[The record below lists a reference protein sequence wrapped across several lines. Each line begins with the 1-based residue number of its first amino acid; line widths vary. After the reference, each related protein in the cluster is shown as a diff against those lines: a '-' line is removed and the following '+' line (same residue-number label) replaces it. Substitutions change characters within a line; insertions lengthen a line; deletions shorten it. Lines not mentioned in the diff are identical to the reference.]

1 MRRHQEWAQWH
12 PWNDGGR
19 HGHWGTSYLALASFN
34 PTKLDFIDRR
44 HIVDRPD
51 GKCMTDYIA
60 TPIWDQMTASQ
71 HHGEPYSTRILLVG
85 NKNHGVQFGV

>member
-34 PTKLDFIDRR
+34 PTILDFIDRR